1 MNRAADGRGQTANV
15 SAAAR
20 AYRRGV
26 VFVLLGSVSSSWLGL
41 GVRVMESATAWQI
54 LAYRSLGAILF
65 LLAFIA
71 LRNPGRLVATFRAA
85 GLASIVAGIGLA
97 AAFSGIIVA
106 IQGASVANAMFLLAA
121 APFLAAVLGRLL
133 LGERVRGAT
142 WAAILCAFIG
152 VGIMV
157 AEGIGF
163 GHVRG
168 NVAGLIGALGL
179 ATYIVALRRGHL
191 TDMLP
196 CNVIGGVIGLA
207 IAAAVCLGTGDG
219 LAISLHDTLWS
230 LAMGVFQL
238 GLALV
243 LFTMG
248 SRTVP
253 AADMTLL
260 AMTEVVLAP
269 FWVWLVFGETAGV
282 FTLIGG
288 ALLLAAVAADA
299 ITGVRDRKTNGDPR

>member
-1 MNRAADGRGQTANV
+1 VEV
-15 SAAAR
+15 STTAR

-26 VFVLLGSVSSSWLGL
+26 VLILLGSVSSSWLGL
-41 GVRVMESATAWQI
+41 GVRIMESATAWQI
-54 LAYRSLGAILF
+54 LAYRSLGAIVF

-71 LRNPGRLVATFRAA
+71 LRNPGRLVATFREV
-85 GLASIVAGIGLA
+85 GPTSIVAGIGIA

-121 APFLAAVLGRLL
+121 APFLAAVLGRLF

-142 WAAILCAFIG
+142 WAAIVCAFIG

-163 GHVRG
+163 GHLRG
-168 NVAGLIGALGL
+168 NVAGIIAALGV
-179 ATYIVALRRGHL
+179 ATYIVALRRGHR

-207 IAAAVCLGTGDG
+207 LATAVCIGTESG
-219 LAISLHDTLWS
+219 LTLSPHDTLWS

-243 LFTMG
+243 FFTAG

-269 FWVWLVFGETAGV
+269 FWVWVVFGETAGV
-282 FTLIGG
+282 FTLVGG

-299 ITGVRDRKTNGDPR
+299 ITGVRDRKMNGSPR

>member
-1 MNRAADGRGQTANV
+1 VEAPTTV
-15 SAAAR
+15 R

-26 VFVLLGSVSSSWLGL
+26 VLILLGSVSASWLGL

-54 LAYRSLGAILF
+54 LAYRSFGAIVF

-71 LRNPGRLVATFRAA
+71 LRNPGRLLAAFRGA
-85 GLASIVAGIGLA
+85 GPVSIVAGIGLA
-97 AAFSGIIVA
+97 AAFSGGVVA
-106 IQGASVANAMFLLAA
+106 IQGASVANAMFLLAT
-121 APFLAAVLGRLL
+121 APFLAAVLGRVL

-142 WAAILCAFIG
+142 WLAILCAVIG

-157 AEGIGF
+157 VEGIGL
-163 GHVRG
+163 GHLRG

-179 ATYIVALRRGHL
+179 ATYIVALRRGRL

-196 CNVIGGVIGLA
+196 CNVIGGVISLA
-207 IAAAVCLGTGDG
+207 IAAAVCLGSGDG
-219 LAISLHDTLWS
+219 LVISPHDTVLS
-230 LAMGVFQL
+230 LTMGVFQL
-238 GLALV
+238 GLALI

-248 SRTVP
+248 SRAVP

-269 FWVWLVFGETAGV
+269 FWVWLLLGETAGV
-282 FTLIGG
+282 YTLIGG
-288 ALLLAAVAADA
+288 ALLLAAIAADA
-299 ITGVRDRKTNGDPR
+299 ITGTRDRRMNGGPR

>member
-1 MNRAADGRGQTANV
+1 MEAST
-15 SAAAR
+15 AAR

-26 VFVLLGSVSSSWLGL
+26 VLVLLGSVSSSWLGL

-54 LAYRSLGAILF
+54 LAYRSLGAIVF
-65 LLAFIA
+65 LLAVIA
-71 LRNPGRLVATFRAA
+71 LRNPGRLVATFRES
-85 GLASIVAGIGLA
+85 GPTSIVAGIGIA

-121 APFLAAVLGRLL
+121 APFLAAVLGRLF

-142 WAAILCAFIG
+142 WAAIVCAFIG

-163 GHVRG
+163 GHLRG
-168 NVAGLIGALGL
+168 NVAGIIAALGV
-179 ATYIVALRRGHL
+179 AVYIVALRRGHR

-196 CNVIGGVIGLA
+196 CNVIGGSIGLA
-207 IAAAVCLGTGDG
+207 LAAAVCIGTGSG
-219 LAISLHDTLWS
+219 LTLSLHDTLWS

-243 LFTMG
+243 FFTAG

-269 FWVWLVFGETAGV
+269 FWVWVVFGETAGV

-299 ITGVRDRKTNGDPR
+299 ITGIRDRRLNGGPR